1 MSTDMNGEEESEL
14 ENKGEGQREREDKE
28 ARRRDERFLTEFKR
42 NIPCSPQQQKHES
55 PYIVEL
61 CPWNQKADEKAFFNA
76 IQKVMNRISQSE
88 NQRESVTKELLHRLL
103 I

>member
-1 MSTDMNGEEESEL
+1 MNGEEGSEL
-14 ENKGEGQREREDKE
+14 ETKGEGQREREDKE
-28 ARRRDERFLTEFKR
+28 ARRREQGYLDAFKK

-61 CPWNQKADEKAFFNA
+61 SPWNQKADENAFSNA
-76 IQKVMNRISQSE
+76 IQKVMNCISRSE
-88 NQRESVTKELLHRLL
+88 IQRKSVTNELWHRFL